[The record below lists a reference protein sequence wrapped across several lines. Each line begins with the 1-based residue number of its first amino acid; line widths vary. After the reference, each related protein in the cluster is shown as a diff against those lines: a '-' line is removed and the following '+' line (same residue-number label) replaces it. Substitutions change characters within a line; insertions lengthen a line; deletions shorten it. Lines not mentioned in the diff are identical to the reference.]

1 MFESMEPM
9 LNPDDAKSAQTPA
22 VLTVEQLNS
31 QIRKTLE
38 GQFSLV
44 WVQGEISG
52 FKAHSSG
59 HFYFQLKDSKA
70 SIKAVMFRG
79 FNSRL
84 KFKPHDGLE
93 VLIRARVTVYE
104 PRGDYQI
111 NVEMMEPVGA
121 GALQKA
127 FEQLKAKLSAEGLF
141 AESKKRAL
149 PAFPRKLAVVT
160 SPTGA
165 VIQDILNVIT
175 RRNKHLEIYLVPTIV
190 QGETAAPAICEAI
203 QKAWKIP
210 DLDVMIVG
218 RGGGSMEDLWCFND
232 ERVVR
237 LIAQSP
243 VPVVSA
249 VGHEVD
255 FTLSDFAADVRAP
268 TPSAA
273 AELVVKN
280 ISDIADRMSQLQR
293 LLDLGLGKIL
303 KQAKLRFQMLG
314 HRLLDPRR
322 RLQELVQRNDELQ
335 ERLVLAANNY
345 LKQKDSKRRLLE
357 SRMVSPVRVVEKLRY
372 RKEIA
377 WNELTQQMETAL
389 SDTKSFLR
397 EQMSLLDTLSPLNT
411 VDRGYAIVSKGA
423 QIIKSR
429 KQLKSKDTIELSVAD
444 GWVKA
449 EVLSTHDQNE
459 KGDFPWT
466 LKRS

>member
-1 MFESMEPM
+1 MFETTEP
-9 LNPDDAKSAQTPA
+9 LLENDDKKTSQAPT

-59 HFYFQLKDSKA
+59 HFYFQLKDAKS

-127 FEQLKAKLSAEGLF
+127 FEQLKAKLAAEGLF
-141 AESKKRAL
+141 DAAKKRPL
-149 PAFPRKLAVVT
+149 PAFPKKIAVVT

-165 VIQDILNVIT
+165 VIQDILNVVT
-175 RRNKHLEIYLVPTIV
+175 RRNKFLEIILVPTIV
-190 QGETAAPAICEAI
+190 QGEAAAPAICEAI

-210 DLDVMIVG
+210 GVDVMIVG

-232 ERVVR
+232 EKLAR

-243 VPVVSA
+243 IPVVSA

-255 FTLSDFAADVRAP
+255 FTIADFVADVRAP

-280 ISDIADRMSQLQR
+280 ISDVSDRLLQLQR
-293 LLDLGLGKIL
+293 LLELGWGKTL
-303 KQAKLRFQMLG
+303 KQSKMRFQMLG
-314 HRLLDPRR
+314 HRLIDPRR
-322 RLQELVQRNDELQ
+322 RLQELIQRNDELLDRLNLAVKNFLKLL
-335 ERLVLAANNY
+335 EHRRRLGESRLVSPTRVVDKFRHRNQTAINSLSRSMQS
-345 LKQKDSKRRLLE
+345 LMSDSKA
-357 SRMVSPVRVVEKLRY
+357 V
-372 RKEIA
+372 
-377 WNELTQQMETAL
+377 
-389 SDTKSFLR
+389 LR
-397 EQMSLLDTLSPLNT
+397 ERMALLDSLSPLST
-411 VDRGYAIVSKGA
+411 VDRGYAIVSKAGTLV
-423 QIIKSR
+423 KS
-429 KQLKSKDTIELSVAD
+429 KGQLKNKDVIEINLAD
-444 GWVKA
+444 GWIKS
-449 EVLSTHDQNE
+449 EVVSTHELSE

-466 LKRS
+466 LRKN

>member
-1 MFESMEPM
+1 MFETTEP
-9 LNPDDAKSAQTPA
+9 LLENDEKKTSQAPT

-38 GQFSLV
+38 GQFSLI

-59 HFYFQLKDSKA
+59 HFYFQLKDSKS

-127 FEQLKAKLSAEGLF
+127 FEQLKSKLSAEGLF
-141 AESKKRAL
+141 DPAKKRPL
-149 PAFPRKLAVVT
+149 PAFPKKMVVVT

-165 VIQDILNVIT
+165 VIQDILNVIS
-175 RRNKHLEIYLVPTIV
+175 RRNKFIEIILVPTIV
-190 QGETAAPAICEAI
+190 QGEAAAPAICDAI

-210 DLDVMIVG
+210 DVDVMIVG

-232 ERVVR
+232 ERVAR

-243 VPVVSA
+243 IPIVSA

-255 FTLSDFAADVRAP
+255 FTIADFVADLRAP

-280 ISDIADRMSQLQR
+280 ISDVSDRLTQLQR
-293 LLDLGLGKIL
+293 LLELSWGKVL
-303 KQAKLRFQMLG
+303 KQTKLRFQMLG
-314 HRLLDPRR
+314 HRLVDPRR
-322 RLQELVQRNDELQ
+322 RLQELIQRNDELQ
-335 ERLVLAANNY
+335 DRLVLAVRNFFRS
-345 LKQKDSKRRLLE
+345 LDSRRRLSE
-357 SRMVSPVRVVEKLRY
+357 SRLVSPARVVEKLHHR
-372 RKEIA
+372 
-377 WNELTQQMETAL
+377 NQLAL
-389 SDTKSFLR
+389 NSLNVGMQNLISESKASLR
-397 EQMSLLDTLSPLNT
+397 ERMSLLDSLSPLNT
-411 VDRGYAIVSKGA
+411 VDRGYAIVSKGGKVVKSKEQLKNKDVIEINIA
-423 QIIKSR
+423 NGWIKS
-429 KQLKSKDTIELSVAD
+429 
-444 GWVKA
+444 
-449 EVLSTHDQNE
+449 EVISTHELTE

-466 LKRS
+466 LKRN

>member
-1 MFESMEPM
+1 MFETTEP
-9 LNPDDAKSAQTPA
+9 LLENGDKRPSQTPT

-38 GQFSLV
+38 GQFNLV

-59 HFYFQLKDSKA
+59 HFYFQLKDSKS

-127 FEQLKAKLSAEGLF
+127 FEQLKAKLAAEGLF
-141 AESKKRAL
+141 DPAKKRPL
-149 PAFPRKLAVVT
+149 PAFPKKMVVVT

-165 VIQDILNVIT
+165 VIQDILNVIS
-175 RRNKHLEIYLVPTIV
+175 RRNKFIEIILVPTIV
-190 QGETAAPAICEAI
+190 QGEAAAPAICEAL

-210 DLDVMIVG
+210 DVDVMIVG

-232 ERVVR
+232 ERVAR

-243 VPVVSA
+243 VPIVSA

-255 FTLSDFAADVRAP
+255 FTIADFVADLRAP

-280 ISDIADRMSQLQR
+280 ISDVSERLSQLQR
-293 LLDLGLGKIL
+293 LLELGWGKVL
-303 KQAKLRFQMLG
+303 KQTKLRFQMLG
-314 HRLLDPRR
+314 HRLIDPRR
-322 RLQELVQRNDELQ
+322 RLQELIQRNDELQ
-335 ERLVLAANNY
+335 DRLVLATRNF
-345 LKQKDSKRRLLE
+345 LKQLE
-357 SRMVSPVRVVEKLRY
+357 SRRRLNESRLVSPARVVEKLRH
-372 RKEIA
+372 R
-377 WNELTQQMETAL
+377 NQLAL
-389 SDTKSFLR
+389 SSITQNMQSLISESKSTLR
-397 EQMSLLDTLSPLNT
+397 EKMSLLDSLSPLNT
-411 VDRGYAIVSKGA
+411 VDRGYAIVSKTG
-423 QIIKSR
+423 KVV
-429 KQLKSKDTIELSVAD
+429 KSKDQLKKKDIIEINLAD
-444 GWVKA
+444 GWIKS
-449 EVLSTHDQNE
+449 EVVSTHELNE

-466 LKRS
+466 LKRN

>member
-1 MFESMEPM
+1 MFETLESAP
-9 LNPDDAKSAQTPA
+9 NPEDSKSAQTPA

-127 FEQLKAKLSAEGLF
+127 FEQLKAKLLAEGLF
-141 AESKKRAL
+141 SADRKRPLPSFPKKL
-149 PAFPRKLAVVT
+149 VVVT

-175 RRNKHLEIYLVPTIV
+175 RRNKFIEIILVPTIV
-190 QGETAAPAICEAI
+190 QGEAAAASICEAMN
-203 QKAWKIP
+203 KAFRIP
-210 DLDVMIVG
+210 DVDVMIVG
-218 RGGGSMEDLWCFND
+218 RGGGSMEDLWCFNN
-232 ERVVR
+232 ESVAR

-243 VPVVSA
+243 FPVVSA

-255 FTLSDFAADVRAP
+255 FTIADFVADVRAP

-280 ISDIADRMSQLQR
+280 ISDVTDRLIQQHR
-293 LLDLGLGKIL
+293 LLELGWSKLL
-303 KQAKLRFQMLG
+303 RQAKMRFQMLG
-314 HRLLDPRR
+314 HRLIDPRR
-322 RLQELVQRNDELQ
+322 RLLEMVQRNDELH
-335 ERLVLAANNY
+335 ERLVLAIKNY
-345 LKQKDSKRRLLE
+345 FRQADSQRQLLVGRL
-357 SRMVSPVRVVEKLRY
+357 VSPLRVVEKLQHRNQ
-372 RKEIA
+372 
-377 WNELTQQMETAL
+377 WAL
-389 SDTKSFLR
+389 SSLLKSMQNLISDSKSQIR
-397 EQMSLLDTLSPLNT
+397 ERMSLLDSLSPLNT
-411 VDRGYAIVSKGA
+411 VDRGYAIVSKKG
-423 QIIKSR
+423 QVIKS
-429 KQLKSKDTIELSVAD
+429 KNQVKEKEIIEISVAD
-444 GWVKA
+444 GWIKS
-449 EVLSTHDQNE
+449 EVLSTHASNE

-466 LKRS
+466 LKRN